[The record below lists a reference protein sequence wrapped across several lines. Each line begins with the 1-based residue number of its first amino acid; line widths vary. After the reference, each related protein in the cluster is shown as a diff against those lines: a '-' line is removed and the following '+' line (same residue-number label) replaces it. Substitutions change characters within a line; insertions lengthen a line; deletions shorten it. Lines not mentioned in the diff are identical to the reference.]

1 MNIELLKRQRKKL
14 QLTQQQLADKCN
26 LSRVTIS
33 NYESGKAE
41 PTKENIEILSKVLKV
56 PELLL
61 LANPDKKLILMI
73 KNLAE
78 QLKKCKKI

>member
-1 MNIELLKRQRKKL
+1 M
-14 QLTQQQLADKCN
+14 CN

-61 LANPDKKLILMI
+61 LANPDKKINFNDKEFGGTVEEMQENLEEYI
-73 KNLAE
+73 KKTI
-78 QLKKCKKI
+78 KKK